1 MEKEEK
7 SELEIRM
14 QNMDSNYLTDDQIR
28 LYLEACLDH
37 KVTDFEVEPDNSKEK
52 FDYNNPEE
60 FKRLVNSKCFSEQ
73 DNLFYRVWIY
83 QYEGLKELLNPD
95 TQLINRD
102 AGKSFFGKNFDET
115 KNGKNSDK
123 EKKNL
128 SFRFTFGSID
138 IKDLQ
143 KENLFYKQLREN
155 PNVNFDEYKPKDKEI
170 SEQKKKLNIIFLYV
184 NLGVPLLEDDIELG
198 GNNKLSSGQHK
209 YKYEFD
215 IDRIVYYRKITFSL
229 YENDN
234 SLNTLKCSCH
244 NNPPPNNYWI
254 LEERMNGNNIK
265 MSCSQCLQKSKE
277 SEERKDYK
285 LIDNNKYS
293 IRYFLFCYVP
303 GHNTKKYEYYCR
315 NCKRPYCIKCLTNEH
330 KELNQL
336 HDLVRIDTEK
346 LDIDDRSFYT
356 NKVKDINLQK
366 AKNDRIWE
374 EINNAGDNA
383 ERSLRERESK
393 AIVEVK
399 NEVLARCTF
408 LTSLGYELQR
418 MIGELDSKTKFI
430 EDVKKDSNVATY
442 LNMNNMFIE
451 DLKNHYIPNLEKIEA
466 LPLDKFLET
475 FHKIDKKF
483 PENNKKS
490 KGNDDDSD
498 EEKED
503 EDDSENI
510 DSNEDD
516 DDDDDK

>member
-1 MEKEEK
+1 MDKESQTEKEIQMEN
-7 SELEIRM
+7 I
-14 QNMDSNYLTDDQIR
+14 NSNYLTDEQIR

-37 KVTDFEVEPDNSKEK
+37 KITDFEVEPDTSREK
-52 FDYNNPEE
+52 FDYTNPEE
-60 FKRLVNSKCFSEQ
+60 FKRLVHSKCFAEQ
-73 DNLFYRVWIY
+73 DNLFYRVWVY
-83 QYEGLKELLNPD
+83 QYEGLKELLSPD
-95 TQLINRD
+95 MQLINRD
-102 AGKSFFGKNFDET
+102 AGNSYYGKNFNET

-170 SEQKKKLNIIFLYV
+170 AEQKKKLNIIFLYV

-198 GNNKLSSGQHK
+198 ENNKSSSGQHK

-215 IDRIVYYRKITFSL
+215 IDRIVYFRKITFSL

-234 SLNTLKCSCH
+234 TFKCSCH
-244 NNPPPNNYWI
+244 NIQPPSNYWI

-265 MSCSQCLQKSKE
+265 LACSQCLQKKE
-277 SEERKDYK
+277 NNERKDYK
-285 LIDNNKYS
+285 LIDNTKYS
-293 IRYFLFCYVP
+293 IRYFLYCKIP
-303 GHNTKKYEYYCR
+303 GHNTKKYEYYCK

-330 KELNQL
+330 KELNEI
-336 HDLVRIDTEK
+336 HDLIRIDLDK
-346 LDIDDRSFYT
+346 LESEDKSFYM
-356 NKVKDINLQK
+356 NKIKEINQK
-366 AKNDRIWE
+366 KIKNDKIWE

-408 LTSLGYELQR
+408 LTSLGYELHR
-418 MIGELDSKTKFI
+418 MIGELDFKTKYI
-430 EDVKKDSNVATY
+430 EDLKKDSNVSTY
-442 LNMNNMFIE
+442 LNMNNMLLE

-466 LPLDKFLET
+466 LPLEKFLET

-483 PENNKKS
+483 PVSGKKNKQIE
-490 KGNDDDSD
+490 GEYDEE
-498 EEKED
+498 EEKEED
-503 EDDSENI
+503 EFSEI
-510 DSNEDD
+510 DEDD
-516 DDDDDK
+516 DDDD